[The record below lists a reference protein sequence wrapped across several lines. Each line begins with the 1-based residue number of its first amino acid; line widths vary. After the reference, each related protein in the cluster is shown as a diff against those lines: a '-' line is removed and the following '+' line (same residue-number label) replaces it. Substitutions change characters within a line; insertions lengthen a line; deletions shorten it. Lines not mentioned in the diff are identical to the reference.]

1 MIKQTKELVV
11 IENSH
16 GGVGSIE
23 IHKKLT
29 KEDLVDGLSLFA
41 KVVIKPNST
50 IGYHQHKDDAE
61 AYYILRGTGVFLN
74 HNKERIPVKGGDLCL
89 IKKGQSHGLEN
100 HNTSELEMIAI
111 VY

>member
-16 GGVGSIE
+16 GGIGSIE

-41 KVVIKPNST
+41 KVVVKPNST

-61 AYYILRGTGVFLN
+61 AYYILQGTGVFLN
-74 HNKERIPVKGGDLCL
+74 HDKKRIPVKAGDLCL

-100 HNTSELEMIAI
+100 HNNNELEMIAI